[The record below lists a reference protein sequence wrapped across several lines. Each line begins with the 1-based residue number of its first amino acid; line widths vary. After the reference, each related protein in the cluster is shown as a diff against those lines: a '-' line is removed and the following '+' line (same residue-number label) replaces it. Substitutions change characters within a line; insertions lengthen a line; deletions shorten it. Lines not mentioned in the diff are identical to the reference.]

1 MPFDPNIIREEDA
14 GFEGDL
20 KLPDDLA
27 LMAEQLG
34 DDGAKAAMMRVAVD
48 CDRLAEH
55 AARQVASEVQ

>member
-1 MPFDPNIIREEDA
+1 MQTLLRDPGYWRHRAEEVRTI
-14 GFEGDL
+14 
-20 KLPDDLA
+20 
-27 LMAEQLG
+27 AEQLS